1 MKQKLRE
8 FLLLN
13 AGTLLVAAGVY
24 FFKFPNHFSTGG
36 VSGLSVVLSPFLPHI
51 SPGTLVFVIN
61 MALLLLGFLVFGK
74 GFGLKT
80 AYSSFLMS
88 GVIWLLE
95 RLCPLD
101 APLTSQPL
109 LELCFAVLL
118 PAFGSALLFNMEAST
133 GGTDIV
139 AMLLRKFTDLNIGR
153 ALLLCDFLITLAA
166 AFVFGI
172 ETGLFSILGLLVKSL
187 VIDNVIESIN
197 QSKYFNVI
205 TDHPEDVVAYVTG
218 KLHRGATVLKGEGGY
233 SHQPRFVILTVMNR
247 MQAVRLRR
255 HIRETDPHAFLLITN
270 TSEIIG
276 KGFRGI

>member
-36 VSGLSVVLSPFLPHI
+36 VSGLSVVLSPFLPHV

-153 ALLLCDFLITLAA
+153 ASCC
-166 AFVFGI
+166 
-172 ETGLFSILGLLVKSL
+172 
-187 VIDNVIESIN
+187 
-197 QSKYFNVI
+197 
-205 TDHPEDVVAYVTG
+205 
-218 KLHRGATVLKGEGGY
+218 ATSSSPWPPPLSSASRPGC
-233 SHQPRFVILTVMNR
+233 SPSWACWSN
-247 MQAVRLRR
+247 
-255 HIRETDPHAFLLITN
+255 PW
-270 TSEIIG
+270 
-276 KGFRGI
+276 